1 MIKSYTRYC
10 EEIAGEICERIA
22 MGETLSSVCQED
34 RMPDK
39 RTVWKWRK
47 VHPKFAQDYSRAR
60 VDQMNA
66 WADQIIHLADDAE
79 GDFMVSIPLD
89 SPELEKI
96 ERDGVVTFKFNR
108 KHVNRAKLMID
119 VRKWLMARYAPEDF
133 GDRSAVSLAVSYDE
147 KSDDELLED
156 FREAAKKAGMT
167 SDMIIQLL
175 KPVE

>member
-1 MIKSYTRYC
+1 M
-10 EEIAGEICERIA
+10 
-22 MGETLSSVCQED
+22 
-34 RMPDK
+34 
-39 RTVWKWRK
+39 
-47 VHPKFAQDYSRAR
+47 
-60 VDQMNA
+60 
-66 WADQIIHLADDAE
+66 
-79 GDFMVSIPLD
+79 D
-89 SPELEKI
+89 SPELENI
-96 ERDGVVTFKFNR
+96 ERDGAITFKFNR
-108 KHVNRAKLMID
+108 THVNRAKLMID